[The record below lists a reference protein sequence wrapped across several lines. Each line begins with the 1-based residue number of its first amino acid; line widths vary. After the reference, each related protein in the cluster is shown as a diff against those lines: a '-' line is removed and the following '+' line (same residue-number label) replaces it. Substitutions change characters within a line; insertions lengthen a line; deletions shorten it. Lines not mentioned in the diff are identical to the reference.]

1 MVLKVNP
8 QDRDHPENAEIVRKH
23 GVTYY
28 PTIAFLSSEGHLI
41 SSNTGYIPPDQF
53 SELMKKTLKEENELE
68 NLRAEIQKNPENIKA
83 NINLA
88 MIYIKRGNF
97 TEGQTL
103 INTISVLD
111 PSNQSKFLTKVYAEM
126 ALAPINPSNIEVG
139 EALLDKASALDLKDD
154 SAYLS
159 KLHFNFGI
167 FYYDQSRQNN
177 KDYPQKAEKHLKIV
191 IDKYPQSEF
200 YEPAQLYLAVTYYLQ
215 EKKPMAISFLEKLSS
230 QAQDSDI
237 QREANRISG
246 ILKNQ
251 VK

>member
-68 NLRAEIQKNPENIKA
+68 NLRAEIQKNPEDLKA
-83 NINLA
+83 NISLA
-88 MIYIKRGNF
+88 MIYIKRGNL
-97 TEGQTL
+97 TKGQAL
-103 INTISVLD
+103 VNTISVLD
-111 PSNQSKFLTKVYAEM
+111 PSNQSKFLTKVYTEM

-200 YEPAQLYLAVTYYLQ
+200 HESSQLYLAATYYLQ
-215 EKKPMAISFLEKLSS
+215 GKKPMAISLLEKLSS

-237 QREANRISG
+237 QREANRILG
-246 ILKNQ
+246 ILKKQ

>member
-8 QDRDHPENAEIVRKH
+8 QDRNHPENAEIVRKH

-111 PSNQSKFLTKVYAEM
+111 PSNQSKFFTKVYAEM
-126 ALAPINPSNIEVG
+126 ALAQVNQSNIEEG
-139 EALLDKASALDLKDD
+139 EALLDKASALDLKDE
-154 SAYLS
+154 SAYLP
-159 KLHFNFGI
+159 KLHVNFGL
-167 FYYDQSRQNN
+167 FYGQNYQSN
-177 KDYPQKAEKHLKIV
+177 KNYLQKSEKHFKTV

-200 YEPAQLYLAVTYYLQ
+200 HEPSQLYLAATYYLQ
-215 EKKPMAISFLEKLSS
+215 GKKPMAISFLEKLSS

-237 QREANRISG
+237 QREANRILG